1 MQGPRRDSDSADIL
15 TYFGEWHKSES
26 PGYQP
31 GNVLSE
37 KAGEGYG
44 PLPPPNP
51 PAPPPPVRQGTCI
64 ANKKWWSEVW
74 QLDNIN
80 ISQVATNNMNCLFSY
95 NTQ

>member
-1 MQGPRRDSDSADIL
+1 MQDPRRDSDSADIL

-44 PLPPPNP
+44 PSTPTPFVRGPALPTKNDD
-51 PAPPPPVRQGTCI
+51 QTY
-64 ANKKWWSEVW
+64 
-74 QLDNIN
+74 DNWAISN
-80 ISQVATNNMNCLFSY
+80 ISQVATNNMNCLFCYS
-95 NTQ
+95 TH

>member
-51 PAPPPPVRQGTCI
+51 PAPLLPFARGPALPTKNDDQ
-64 ANKKWWSEVW
+64 KY
-74 QLDNIN
+74 DNWT
-80 ISQVATNNMNCLFSY
+80 ISI
-95 NTQ
+95 

>member
-51 PAPPPPVRQGTCI
+51 PTKNDDQ
-64 ANKKWWSEVW
+64 KY
-74 QLDNIN
+74 DNWT
-80 ISQVATNNMNCLFSY
+80 ISI
-95 NTQ
+95 